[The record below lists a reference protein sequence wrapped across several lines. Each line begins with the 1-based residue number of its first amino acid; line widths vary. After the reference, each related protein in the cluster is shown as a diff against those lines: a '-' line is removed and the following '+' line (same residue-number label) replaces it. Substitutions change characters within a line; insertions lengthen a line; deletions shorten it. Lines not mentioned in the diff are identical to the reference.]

1 MSNYVNDFSWSYS
14 RHTTFQTCL
23 KKYYFSYYAAWGG
36 WQENAA
42 ARTREI
48 YRLKRLFTRQQWAG
62 HHAHQAI
69 GALLKNIPRR
79 TDDSFAASV
88 EARQIERM
96 RREFRDSR
104 SGAYRANPAR
114 IPGLFEHEYNLELPA
129 EEWKATV
136 DRMATAVRN
145 FLASELWQE
154 IQTLPEEAILA
165 VEQRTHFILDGL
177 KVWAVPDLVIR
188 RNGRIAIYDW
198 KTGASDPAEHR
209 TQVGVYVL
217 LGLESWTAAPE
228 EISAV
233 VYNPVQDEQEEN
245 VFTADEVETLREFIR
260 DSADEMLFPMEDP
273 ATNNPGDGSNFD
285 CTTDDEACKA
295 CPFLKVCP
303 RWAN

>member
-129 EEWKATV
+129 EEWKAQALLSGRDYV
-136 DRMATAVRN
+136 APDDV
-145 FLASELWQE
+145 Q
-154 IQTLPEEAILA
+154 AILPQTIA
-165 VEQRTHFILDGL
+165 HRLTAISS
-177 KVWAVPDLVIR
+177 A
-188 RNGRIAIYDW
+188 GRSSIA
-198 KTGASDPAEHR
+198 
-209 TQVGVYVL
+209 QVQ
-217 LGLESWTAAPE
+217 AM
-228 EISAV
+228 
-233 VYNPVQDEQEEN
+233 VQ
-245 VFTADEVETLREFIR
+245 AIPL
-260 DSADEMLFPMEDP
+260 S
-273 ATNNPGDGSNFD
+273 
-285 CTTDDEACKA
+285 
-295 CPFLKVCP
+295 
-303 RWAN
+303 